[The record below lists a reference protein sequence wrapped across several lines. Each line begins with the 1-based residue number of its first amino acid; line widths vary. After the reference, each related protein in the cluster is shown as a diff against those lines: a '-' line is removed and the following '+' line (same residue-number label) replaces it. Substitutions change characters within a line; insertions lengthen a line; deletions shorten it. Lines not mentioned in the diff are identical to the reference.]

1 MGGFWVLICSLVD
14 IAPGDMSV
22 CFFGENY
29 FEAVEVGFV
38 LTWRVFL
45 FDPRFG

>member
-1 MGGFWVLICSLVD
+1 MDGFWVLIFSLVD

-22 CFFGENY
+22 CFFRENY

-38 LTWRVFL
+38 LTWSL
-45 FDPRFG
+45 FV